1 MAGRAPRWGAV
12 AFALVVALAGGIVV
26 LAHHFLREPASLA
39 DARSAARETA
49 DADGAASAAVRGDAP
64 SRSDATDAA
73 TPSVTAVEPRLE
85 WPDEASLRKLEQAGR
100 ALYGGIVRAPDH
112 APCPGATVWIDG
124 AVVATTD
131 EHGAWRADVSLAD
144 VDEETGVE
152 RGRVVDLFLLA
163 RKEGVGFA
171 TALVELPS
179 RRVDLDLVAGFSFS
193 GTVVDFDDGT
203 PLGGAELELRE
214 APGSGRVA
222 SFSTRADALG
232 RFAFPNLQEGN
243 VYVRGRAPGYD
254 SNGTFG
260 YDFSKG
266 RDMVVAYRL
275 RRQFKLRGRFV
286 PWPVAGVASD
296 KATVRAHTR
305 SPHDRGNTKLE
316 CSGPIGPDGRF
327 ELPAP
332 VCPSCE
338 LELVVAGAPFW
349 SDELD
354 TNEERHDFD
363 VGDVVLEPAATLTG
377 RFDVP
382 DAELRGRIEVIASI
396 SRPTGAG
403 GVESRARL
411 ALDGSFRIAPLPPG
425 SAQVRLVLGSADLA
439 TLHDAS
445 GLDGAERENGFVAL
459 VAGATRD
466 VGVLAMQQTLLFG
479 TVRDSEGLPAAFAD
493 LEETVKSSPVRYVEL
508 FFVRADAK
516 GRYAGLRRLDALDS
530 GEASAHAGRAAL
542 EIVSFGHLS
551 QRVEFDVPAS
561 QRWVRHDV
569 VLAAGSVFRG
579 TVVDDEERPRPH
591 CMVLIS
597 SEEKTA
603 SRFAEDFSR
612 SDGSFEFRGVT
623 AGSYRIIVID
633 GAGALR
639 FDGIH
644 PEKGAVTLRPRD
656 AVKQ

>member
-1 MAGRAPRWGAV
+1 MAGRSPRWGAV

-26 LAHHFLREPASLA
+26 LARHFLSAPASLVDA
-39 DARSAARETA
+39 SSAAHEPANANGAARSAA
-49 DADGAASAAVRGDAP
+49 RGDAP

-85 WPDEASLRKLEQAGR
+85 WPDEESLRKLEEGGR
-100 ALYGGIVRAPDH
+100 ALFGGIVRAPDGS
-112 APCPGATVWIDG
+112 PCPGATVWFDG
-124 AVVATTD
+124 AIAATTD
-131 EHGAWRADVSLAD
+131 EHGAWRSDVSLAY
-144 VDEETGVE
+144 VDEETGIE
-152 RGRVVDLFLLA
+152 YGRGFVYYLFA

-171 TALVELPS
+171 SALVELPS

-203 PLGGAELELRE
+203 PIGGAELELRE

-222 SFSTRADALG
+222 VFSTRTDALG
-232 RFAFPNLQEGN
+232 RFAFPNLQDGN

-254 SNGTFG
+254 SNGSFG

-296 KATVRAHTR
+296 QATVRAHTR

-338 LELVVAGAPFW
+338 LELVAGDVPFW

-354 TNEERHDFD
+354 TNEERGDFD
-363 VGDVVLEPAATLTG
+363 VGDIPLLPAANLTG

-382 DAELRGRIEVIASI
+382 DAELRGRIEVVASVA
-396 SRPTGAG
+396 RPTGSG
-403 GVESRARL
+403 GVESRAHL
-411 ALDGSFRIAPLPPG
+411 APDGSFRVAPLPPG
-425 SAQVRLVLGSADLA
+425 VTQVRLVLGRFDLA

-445 GLDGAERENGFVAL
+445 GLDGDERENGFVVL

-479 TVRDSEGLPAAFAD
+479 SVRDAEGRPAAYAD
-493 LEETVKSSPVRYVEL
+493 LGETVNSSSVRYVEL
-508 FFVRADAK
+508 FSVRADAE
-516 GRYAGLRRLDALDS
+516 GRYAGLRRLDALD
-530 GEASAHAGRAAL
+530 GDERSAHAGRAVL
-542 EIVSFGHLS
+542 EIGSFGHLS
-551 QRVEFDVPAS
+551 QRIEFDVPAS

-569 VLAAGSVFRG
+569 VFAAGSLFRG
-579 TVVDDEERPRPH
+579 TVVDDDERPRPF
-591 CMVLIS
+591 CTILIS
-597 SEEKTA
+597 SEDETA
-603 SRFAEDFSR
+603 SSFGEVDSR

-623 AGSYRIIVID
+623 AGSYRIIVVD
-633 GAGALR
+633 GAGSLR

-644 PEKGAVTLRPRD
+644 PEKGAVTLRPR
-656 AVKQ
+656 AASKQ